1 MKKIDSKSKK
11 FLITLGP
18 ILLLVIILSISY
30 AYWRKSATQSGIN
43 QLDTLKC
50 LDITFTDV
58 TNAINLEGEYPI
70 PDSEGMTKTP
80 YTFKVT
86 NNCDVYTELDINLEV
101 LPVSTLS
108 SDYVKVALNNTS
120 SLLSS
125 NPQVT
130 PTIGGATSYIISS
143 GTSLFPKDFA
153 TFDLRLWVD
162 EATTTEQGAN
172 KTFQSK
178 ITVTASVVTMPVNL
192 TIKMPDLPSSSYNT
206 NFVGATWNYK
216 LGGITINS
224 LDSTDQKI
232 NLTSKTENTENLA
245 DYIMSLT
252 NDDGVY
258 NEPATDYRYEG
269 ENPDNWIMF
278 NNELWRIIG
287 VFDESTHGK
296 KGEKLV
302 KIIRGSSIGAFA
314 WDKSNTNDWPAS
326 SLYNLLNTHY
336 YNGTNEESLNYCYQY
351 STTIPGVCNFTETG
365 ITSNYY
371 REMIE
376 NVTWKLG
383 GIASMSTA
391 EAVYADERGTTETSG
406 YIGLMYASDYGYSVL
421 ETSCARTTSLGSYSS
436 AMCGGKAWLRG
447 EGYEW
452 TLVPLSS
459 SSHDVWHVNSYGGAD
474 YNYAN
479 RGFGGGRPSLYLKST
494 VKKLT
499 GTGSISDPY
508 IIIS

>member
-1 MKKIDSKSKK
+1 MKKKIGIGL
-11 FLITLGP
+11 LI
-18 ILLLVIILSISY
+18 LVISLILINIKSRDKYFLYDDNVYLAVMVDGVEQSSIPTKGNFKI
-30 AYWRKSATQSGIN
+30 KSVCQNADASWDYDDWVLNIKNIN
-43 QLDTLKC
+43 NEARC
-50 LDITFTDV
+50 I
-58 TNAINLEGEYPI
+58 
-70 PDSEGMTKTP
+70 
-80 YTFKVT
+80 
-86 NNCDVYTELDINLEV
+86 
-101 LPVSTLS
+101 
-108 SDYVKVALNNTS
+108 LN
-120 SLLSS
+120 
-125 NPQVT
+125 
-130 PTIGGATSYIISS
+130 
-143 GTSLFPKDFA
+143 F
-153 TFDLRLWVD
+153 
-162 EATTTEQGAN
+162 TTE
-172 KTFQSK
+172 T
-178 ITVTASVVTMPVNL
+178 
-192 TIKMPDLPSSSYNT
+192 
-206 NFVGATWNYK
+206 
-216 LGGITINS
+216 
-224 LDSTDQKI
+224 
-232 NLTSKTENTENLA
+232 TENLA
-245 DYIMSLT
+245 AYIMSLT

-258 NEPATDYRYEG
+258 AEEMSYVVGDIQYDATDYRYEG
-269 ENPDNWIMF
+269 ENPDNWLMF

-296 KGEKLV
+296 EGENLV

-336 YNGTNEESLNYCYQY
+336 YNGSNEESLNYCYQY

-452 TLVPLSS
+452 TLVPHSS
-459 SSHDVWHVNSYGGAD
+459 YSSCVWYVYFSGYVD
-474 YNYAN
+474 YDYASI
-479 RGFGGGRPSLYLKST
+479 GFGGRPSLYLKST